1 MNKFAILFI
10 LASFFGNA
18 VAAQAESTEKTVEQV
33 PAAADKLRASVPEL
47 KQAVLAATKYD
58 AASLD
63 LTATPVGVVVT
74 LVNSKLASGPNAPRE
89 AEANKIAGVIAD
101 AISGKP
107 EFAGVQAIH
116 VDYITRDADGD
127 HTRTIDKIDFRK
139 DAKGQFQ
146 HHIS

>member
-1 MNKFAILFI
+1 MNKFVILII
-10 LASFFGNA
+10 LASFFGNV

-33 PAAADKLRASVPEL
+33 PAAADRLRASVPEL
-47 KQAVLAATKYD
+47 KQAVLAATRYD
-58 AASLD
+58 AASLN
-63 LTATPVGVVVT
+63 LTATPLDIVVT

-89 AEANKIAGVIAD
+89 VEANKIAGVIAD

-107 EFAGVQAIH
+107 EFAEVQSIH

-127 HTRTIDKIDFRK
+127 HARTIDKIDFRK